1 MILRKNSTG
10 ESVLRMQQWL
20 NFLGASSEALPE
32 TGEFDTTTRDGL
44 MAFQEAAGLKP
55 DGIFGKMSYAALRKA
70 VHSRYTVLG
79 GLELSQAY
87 KLFGKVVM
95 PADQYEKG
103 YNSFRL
109 RTDAA
114 YWYKLMYNELK
125 AAGALVTSSGSDR
138 SLNAQVSAARSTTSM
153 HYIATA
159 FDLYIYSAMIKPE
172 TDPYVVEKNGDRW
185 RVWARCTDG
194 KGEMRTIANPV
205 TYRQRKGTGVPV
217 KDWFVDLTA
226 IAARYG
232 YIAIKPRSSFF
243 TGGSEMGAEW
253 WHFQNEYVLFPLY
266 STFGEELQTLH
277 APAAIQKSPLR
288 QYVERVFKQN
298 WF

>member
-10 ESVLRMQQWL
+10 ESVLRLQEWL
-20 NFLGASSEALPE
+20 NFLGEPIVLAEGGVFDEDTYQAL
-32 TGEFDTTTRDGL
+32 L
-44 MAFQEAAGLKP
+44 KFQYSAGLKP
-55 DGIFGKMSYAALRKA
+55 DGIFGRLSYAALRQA
-70 VHSRYTVLG
+70 VHKQYTTIG
-79 GLELSQAY
+79 AF

-95 PADQYEKG
+95 PADQYDKG

-114 YWYKLMYNELK
+114 YWYKGFYNELK

-138 SLNAQVSAARSTTSM
+138 SLDAKVSAARSTTSM

-172 TDPYVVEKNGDRW
+172 TDPYVVEKDGDRW
-185 RVWARCTDG
+185 RVWARCADG
-194 KGEMRTIANPV
+194 KGELRTIANPV
-205 TYRQRKGTGVPV
+205 TYRRRNGTGVPV
-217 KDWFVDLTA
+217 KDWFMDLTA
-226 IAARYG
+226 VAARYG
-232 YIAIKPRSSFF
+232 YIAIKPRASFF

-253 WHFQNEYVLFPLY
+253 WHFQNEFVLFPLY

-288 QYVERVFKQN
+288 QYAERVFKIN

>member
-1 MILRKNSTG
+1 MILRQNSTG
-10 ESVLRMQQWL
+10 ESVLRLQQWL

-70 VHSRYTVLG
+70 VHSRYGVVG
-79 GLELSQAY
+79 GF

-95 PADQYEKG
+95 PADQYQSG

-114 YWYKLMYNELK
+114 YWYKLFYNDMK
-125 AAGALVTSSGSDR
+125 TAGALVTSSGADR
-138 SLNAQVSAARSTTSM
+138 SLDARVSAARSTTSM

-159 FDLYIYSAMIKPE
+159 FDLYIYSGMIKPE
-172 TDPYVVEKNGDRW
+172 TDPYVVEKDGDRW

-194 KGEMRTIANPV
+194 KGELRTIANPV
-205 TYRQRKGTGVPV
+205 TYRHRKGTGVAV

-232 YIAIKPRSSFF
+232 YIAIKPAQRFSLAARKWARNGGTSKTSMYYSHCTARSAKSCKRY
-243 TGGSEMGAEW
+243 THPPPYKKAR
-253 WHFQNEYVLFPLY
+253 
-266 STFGEELQTLH
+266 FGNTSSGCSSRIGFSH
-277 APAAIQKSPLR
+277 R
-288 QYVERVFKQN
+288 
-298 WF
+298 

>member
-1 MILRKNSTG
+1 MIIRQNSTG
-10 ESVLRMQQWL
+10 ESVLRLQQWL

-32 TGEFDTTTRDGL
+32 TGEFDATTDDALRD
-44 MAFQEAAGLKP
+44 FQEAAGLKP

-70 VHSRYTVLG
+70 VHARYGVVG
-79 GLELSQAY
+79 GFKA
-87 KLFGKVVM
+87 FGKVVM
-95 PADQYEKG
+95 PADQYQSG

-109 RTDAA
+109 RADAA

-125 AAGALVTSSGSDR
+125 VAGALITSSGADR
-138 SLNAQVSAARSTTSM
+138 SLDANVGAARSPTSM

-159 FDLYIYSAMIKPE
+159 FDLYIYSGMIKPE
-172 TDPYVVEKNGDRW
+172 TDPYVVEKDGDKW

-194 KGEMRTIANPV
+194 KGELRTIANPV
-205 TYRQRKGTGVPV
+205 TYRRRKGTGVAV
-217 KDWFVDLTA
+217 KDWFVDFTA
-226 IAARYG
+226 IAAKYG
-232 YIAIKPRSSFF
+232 YNAIKPRASFF
-243 TGGSEMGAEW
+243 TGGSELGAEW

-277 APAAIQKSPLR
+277 AQAAIEKSPLR
-288 QYVERVFKQN
+288 QFVERVFKIS

>member
-1 MILRKNSTG
+1 MTLRKNSSG

-20 NFLGASSEALPE
+20 NFLYQAAEVLPE
-32 TGEFDTTTRDGL
+32 TGEFDATTHDALTD
-44 MAFQEAAGLKP
+44 FQEAAGLKP
-55 DGIFGKMSYAALRKA
+55 DGIFGKMSYAALRQA
-70 VHSRYTVLG
+70 VHSRYKVVG
-79 GLELSQAY
+79 GF

-95 PADQYEKG
+95 PADQYQSG

-114 YWYKLMYNELK
+114 YWYKLFYNDMK
-125 AAGALVTSSGSDR
+125 AAGALITSSGSDR
-138 SLNAQVSAARSTTSM
+138 SLDAQVSAARSTTSM

-159 FDLYIYSAMIKPE
+159 FDLYIYSGMIDPK
-172 TDPYVVEKNGDRW
+172 TDPYVVEKDGDRW

-194 KGEMRTIANPV
+194 KGELRTIANPV
-205 TYRQRKGTGVPV
+205 TYRKRQGTGVAV
-217 KDWFVDLTA
+217 KGYFVDLTA

-232 YIAIKPRSSFF
+232 YIAIKPRDTFF

-277 APAAIQKSPLR
+277 APAAIAKSPLR
-288 QYVERVFKQN
+288 QYVERVFKQT

>member
-10 ESVLRMQQWL
+10 ESVLRLQQWL
-20 NFLGASSEALPE
+20 NFLGEPIVLAE
-32 TGEFDTTTRDGL
+32 DGL
-44 MAFQEAAGLKP
+44 FDEDTKQALVKFQYSAGLKP
-55 DGIFGKMSYAALRKA
+55 DGIFGRLSYAALRQA
-70 VHSRYTVLG
+70 VHKQYTTIG
-79 GLELSQAY
+79 AF

-95 PADQYEKG
+95 PADQYDKG

-114 YWYKLMYNELK
+114 YWYKMFYNDMK
-125 AAGALVTSSGSDR
+125 VAGALVTSSGSDR
-138 SLNAQVSAARSTTSM
+138 SLDAKVSAARSTTSM

-159 FDLYIYSAMIKPE
+159 FDLYIYSGMIKPE
-172 TDPYVVEKNGDRW
+172 TDPYVVEKDGDRW
-185 RVWARCTDG
+185 RVWARCADG
-194 KGEMRTIANPV
+194 KGELRTIANPV
-205 TYRQRKGTGVPV
+205 TYRRRNGTGVPV
-217 KDWFVDLTA
+217 KDWFMDLTA
-226 IAARYG
+226 VAARYG
-232 YIAIKPRSSFF
+232 YIAIKPRASFF

-253 WHFQNEYVLFPLY
+253 WHFQNEFVLFPLY

-288 QYVERVFKQN
+288 QYAERVFKIN